1 MVSLGHNELISFPQP
16 SPCRPSSTTWIYKTP
31 TSAPSTSRPPLCW
44 PRNSDT
50 QSWCSRIG
58 VSFEDNKC
66 TDFYLAKFQDIVR
79 LKFWKSWTFPNFR
92 TISVYIDVNFIC
104 LWNTWDEN
112 FLLQNS
118 ASENPKMLALIC
130 ETLDV
135 TGLTFVLIISY
146 GLMHHFIPDIDR
158 VSFEISLVVKVHSNE
173 QQNYAENYILMYLFS
188 SCGDS
193 YIATLNC
200 VLKISTFRLKILLK
214 QTVTKL

>member
-1 MVSLGHNELISFPQP
+1 
-16 SPCRPSSTTWIYKTP
+16 
-31 TSAPSTSRPPLCW
+31 
-44 PRNSDT
+44 
-50 QSWCSRIG
+50 
-58 VSFEDNKC
+58 
-66 TDFYLAKFQDIVR
+66 
-79 LKFWKSWTFPNFR
+79 
-92 TISVYIDVNFIC
+92 
-104 LWNTWDEN
+104 
-112 FLLQNS
+112 
-118 ASENPKMLALIC
+118 MLALIC